1 MSHATIRPPIRL
13 LDSTLRD
20 GSHGIRHRYTPEQVE
35 LIAGQLDEAGVHSI
49 GVGHGDGLGA
59 SSIQYMRSLHADD
72 ELLTAAR
79 RAIKRARLAATFQPG
94 IGTKKDLVRA
104 AELGADLVR
113 IATHCTEADIAIQ
126 HIGLSRD
133 LGMDVHGD
141 LMMPH
146 MTTPETI
153 AAQARIMVDAGATG
167 VHIMDSAG
175 ALTMDDV
182 KARIAAMLAEFGDEA
197 EAGIHA
203 HQNLSLAVANTIVAF
218 QEGATLADACLA
230 GAGAGAGNCQMEAL
244 VAVME
249 RTGFGTGIDLWRL
262 EDIADKIVRP
272 IMTTPPIVDR
282 TTLTQGFAG
291 VPGSF
296 LHHAFAAAERFG
308 VDARDVM
315 VEVGRKKSVG
325 GQEDLV
331 IEVAARLAAAEQPA
345 AS

>member
-1 MSHATIRPPIRL
+1 MSEAISTPRIRL

-20 GSHGIRHRYTPEQVE
+20 GSHGIRHRYTPQQVE
-35 LIAGQLDEAGVHSI
+35 LIAGKLDEAGVHSI

-59 SSIQYMRSLHADD
+59 SSIQYMRSLHTDD

-79 RAIKRARLAATFQPG
+79 RVIKRARLAVTFQPG
-94 IGTKKDLVRA
+94 IGTKQQLERA
-104 AELGADLVR
+104 AGLGADLVR
-113 IATHCTEADIAIQ
+113 IATHCTEADIAVQ
-126 HIGLSRD
+126 HIGLSRE

-153 AAQARIMVDAGATG
+153 ARQGRIMVDAGATG

-182 KARIAAMLAEFGDEA
+182 KARIVAMLAKFGGEA

-203 HQNLSLAVANTIVAF
+203 HQNLSLAVANTMVAF
-218 QEGATLADACLA
+218 AEGATLADACLA
-230 GAGAGAGNCQMEAL
+230 GAGAGNCQLEAL

-249 RTGFGTGIDLWRL
+249 KAGMGTGIDLWTL
-262 EDIADKIVRP
+262 EDIADQVVRP

-282 TTLTQGFAG
+282 ATLTQGFAG

-296 LHHAFAAAERFG
+296 LHHAFSAAERFG
-308 VDARDVM
+308 VDARDIL
-315 VEVGRKKSVG
+315 VEVGRRRSVG

-331 IEVAARLAAAEQPA
+331 IEVAARLAAPPA

>member
-1 MSHATIRPPIRL
+1 MDDTTQTTRIRL

-35 LIAGQLDEAGVHSI
+35 LIAGRLDEAGVHAI

-59 SSIQYMRSLHADD
+59 SSIQYMRSLHTDE

-79 RAIKRARLAATFQPG
+79 RAIKRARLAVTFQPG
-94 IGTKKDLVRA
+94 IGTKSQLRRA

-113 IATHCTEADIAIQ
+113 IATQ
-126 HIGLSRD
+126 HIGLSRE

-146 MTTPETI
+146 MTTPNMI
-153 AAQARIMVDAGATG
+153 ARQARIMVDAGATG

-182 KARIAAMLAEFGDEA
+182 RARIAAMLAEFGGEA

-218 QEGATLADACLA
+218 AEGATIEDA
-230 GAGAGAGNCQMEAL
+230 
-244 VAVME
+244 
-249 RTGFGTGIDLWRL
+249 
-262 EDIADKIVRP
+262 
-272 IMTTPPIVDR
+272 
-282 TTLTQGFAG
+282 
-291 VPGSF
+291 
-296 LHHAFAAAERFG
+296 
-308 VDARDVM
+308 
-315 VEVGRKKSVG
+315 
-325 GQEDLV
+325 
-331 IEVAARLAAAEQPA
+331 
-345 AS
+345 